1 MPTEVELKLSATT
14 AAFAAVRRHRA
25 VAEASAGRARSIGI
39 VSRYYDTTQD
49 ELRQHGVAL
58 RLRRRGNRWLQTV
71 KGAGEAIAGM
81 HHRAEYEW
89 AVPRA
94 RIDPALLATT
104 PWAELFAATAGRL
117 ALVFIT
123 EVIRTERPLKFVDGT
138 RALLS
143 FDTGTIRAGRRR
155 SPLCEIEIELVEGDA
170 QRLYDM
176 AIALCTDIPLAI
188 AHASK
193 ADQGYALARA
203 RPPRPV
209 RAGPVAIAP
218 ADPASRALAAIA
230 ADCLAQIV
238 ANAESLR
245 AGRDGEFLHQLRVG
259 VRRMRSLLKLMS
271 AVPSPELAS
280 LDEGLVGLS
289 VVFGPARDWDVF
301 ASGTLA
307 EIVPHLRD
315 PQRGA
320 FRRLRLR
327 ATRRRRLH
335 YEAARAEAGS
345 QRFACLLLELGKAWS
360 GLDLASSD
368 PPANTFARDALAR
381 SERRLRKRGKHVRG
395 TDAAGRHRVRVA
407 AKKLRYA
414 AEFFAPVFRHAG
426 AKDYVDALAGL
437 QARLGRLNDMAVA
450 WRLLDELLVAH
461 ANDVGLAHAAGI
473 VGGWT
478 AATSAHELERLPKSW
493 RRFAKAKPFW
503 N

>member
-14 AAFAAVRRHRA
+14 ATFTAVRRHRA
-25 VAEASAGRARSIGI
+25 VAEASAGRSHSTSI
-39 VSRYYDTTQD
+39 VSRYYDTMQD
-49 ELRQHGVAL
+49 DLREHGVAL
-58 RLRRRGNRWLQTV
+58 RLRRRGQRWLQTV
-71 KGAGEAIAGM
+71 KGAGDALAGM
-81 HHRAEYEW
+81 HRRAEYEW
-89 AVPRA
+89 AVTRA
-94 RIDPALLATT
+94 RIDPVPLATT

-117 ALVFIT
+117 AVVFVT
-123 EVIRTERPLKFVDGT
+123 EVTRTERPLKFVDGT

-155 SPLCEIEIELVEGDA
+155 SPLCEIEIELVEGDP
-170 QRLYDM
+170 QRLYEM

-209 RAGPVAIAP
+209 RAGPVAISA
-218 ADPASRALAAIA
+218 ADPASGALAAIA

-238 ANAESLR
+238 ANAESMR

-259 VRRMRSLLKLMS
+259 VRRTRSLLKLMS
-271 AVPSPELAS
+271 AAPSPEITS

-289 VVFGPARDWDVF
+289 EVFGPARDWDVF

-315 PQRGA
+315 PQGAA

-327 ATRRRRLH
+327 AARRRRLH
-335 YEAARAEAGS
+335 HEAARAEAGS
-345 QRFACLLLELGKAWS
+345 QRFARLLLALGKACS
-360 GLDLASSD
+360 RLELASSD
-368 PPANTFARDALAR
+368 PPASTFARDALAR
-381 SERRLRKRGKHVRG
+381 SERRLRKRGKRLRG

-414 AEFFAPVFRHAG
+414 AEFFTPLFRHAG

-437 QARLGRLNDMAVA
+437 QAILGRLNDIAVA
-450 WRLLDELLVAH
+450 SRLLDELMVAH

-473 VGGWT
+473 VDGWI
-478 AATSAHELERLPKSW
+478 AATSAHELKRLPKSW

-503 N
+503 D